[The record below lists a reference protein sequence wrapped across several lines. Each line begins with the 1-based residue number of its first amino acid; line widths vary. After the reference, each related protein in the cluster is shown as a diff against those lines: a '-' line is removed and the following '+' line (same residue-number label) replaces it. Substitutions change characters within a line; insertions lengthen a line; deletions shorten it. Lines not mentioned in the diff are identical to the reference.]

1 MDTNTL
7 EEYHAC
13 PQNLGFFRNKWL
25 ALDYQVNEKLL
36 PGRIRNPCVSMHRCI
51 LAVCICIYLYIYI
64 CVYNMCIYI
73 YIPSKS
79 FRPLQE

>member
-7 EEYHAC
+7 EQYHAC

-36 PGRIRNPCVSMHRCI
+36 PGRIRNPCVSMHKCI
-51 LAVCICIYLYIYI
+51 
-64 CVYNMCIYI
+64 
-73 YIPSKS
+73 
-79 FRPLQE
+79 